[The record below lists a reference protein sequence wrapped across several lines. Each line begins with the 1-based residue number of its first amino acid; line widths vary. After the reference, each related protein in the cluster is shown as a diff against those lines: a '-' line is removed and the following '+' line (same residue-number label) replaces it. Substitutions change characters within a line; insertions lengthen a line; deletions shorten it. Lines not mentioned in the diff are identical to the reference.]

1 MAEEKKEQQNPPMFD
16 IIRLYSKD
24 VSFETPNLPEVFK
37 EEWKPETSIDLHV
50 NINDKIDE
58 ANNVIEVAL
67 RITVTTKL
75 GEKVAYL
82 CEATQAGLFHI
93 ENVDEGQKSHM
104 LHSLCPSILFPY
116 VRETISSLVNKASF
130 PQFNLAPVNFDML
143 YLQKLREA
151 SAAQPEAAKV
161 E

>member
-75 GEKVAYL
+75 GEFRRAL
-82 CEATQAGLFHI
+82 PSGRACSGRWPCGIPGIRTSCRCRPAG
-93 ENVDEGQKSHM
+93 
-104 LHSLCPSILFPY
+104 
-116 VRETISSLVNKASF
+116 
-130 PQFNLAPVNFDML
+130 
-143 YLQKLREA
+143 
-151 SAAQPEAAKV
+151 
-161 E
+161 

>member
-58 ANNVIEVAL
+58 ANNVILIKGNVPGAKNSYVVVKNAVKAKNPAINPAAL
-67 RITVTTKL
+67 
-75 GEKVAYL
+75 A
-82 CEATQAGLFHI
+82 
-93 ENVDEGQKSHM
+93 
-104 LHSLCPSILFPY
+104 
-116 VRETISSLVNKASF
+116 
-130 PQFNLAPVNFDML
+130 
-143 YLQKLREA
+143 
-151 SAAQPEAAKV
+151 
-161 E
+161 

>member
-1 MAEEKKEQQNPPMFD
+1 
-16 IIRLYSKD
+16 
-24 VSFETPNLPEVFK
+24 
-37 EEWKPETSIDLHV
+37 
-50 NINDKIDE
+50 
-58 ANNVIEVAL
+58 
-67 RITVTTKL
+67 
-75 GEKVAYL
+75 
-82 CEATQAGLFHI
+82 
-93 ENVDEGQKSHM
+93 M

-151 SAAQPEAAKV
+151 SAAQPEAAKA